1 MLAVPDGVDA
11 LMSGFGSDWLRL
23 REPFDAAARDD
34 HGLAA
39 GIPAAAGPYRVLDLG
54 AGTGANLRY
63 LAPRL
68 GGEQL
73 WTLVDHDAGLL
84 EIAPDALRR
93 WAQAHGWEFER
104 TGDEIRVHG
113 VDFIVAVRRECHDL
127 FRSLDALPWA
137 EAHLV
142 TASALLDLVSE
153 VWFQQLIGHC
163 GPASAALFFALTY
176 DGRVEWTPSL
186 AGDARIVDALNRHQ
200 RGDKGFGAALGPA
213 AAPRARQLLEA
224 AGYRVREARSDWRME
239 TSDHAMQARLIEDWS
254 QAVQTMPSESPT
266 RIETWRERRLAA
278 LNGGDSRL
286 CVGHID
292 LLATPRSRAEIPQ

>member
-1 MLAVPDGVDA
+1 MG
-11 LMSGFGSDWLRL
+11 GFDSDWLRL

-39 GIPAAAGPYRVLDLG
+39 GIPTAAGAYRVLDLG

-84 EIAPDALRR
+84 EIAPDALQR
-93 WAQAHGWEFER
+93 WAQAHRWEFER
-104 TGDEIRVHG
+104 AGDEIRVSG
-113 VDFIVAVRRECHDL
+113 ADFTVAVRRERRDL

-153 VWFQQLIGHC
+153 AWFRRLIGHC
-163 GPASAALFFALTY
+163 GLASAALFFALTY

-200 RGDKGFGAALGPA
+200 RGDKGFGAALGPM
-213 AAPRARQLLEA
+213 AAPRTRQLLEA
-224 AGYRVREARSDWRME
+224 AGYWVREARSDWRMR
-239 TSDHAMQARLIEDWS
+239 TSDHAIQARLIEDWS
-254 QAVQTMPSESPT
+254 QVVKTMSLESPV
-266 RIETWRERRLAA
+266 RIETWRGQRLAA
-278 LNGGDSRL
+278 LTGGDSRL
-286 CVGHID
+286 RVGHID